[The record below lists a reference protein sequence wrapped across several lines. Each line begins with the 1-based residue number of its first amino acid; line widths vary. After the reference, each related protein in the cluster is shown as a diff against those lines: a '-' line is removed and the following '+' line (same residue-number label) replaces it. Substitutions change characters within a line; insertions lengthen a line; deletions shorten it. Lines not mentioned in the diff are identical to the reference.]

1 MSDTTNSATP
11 RTRKPA
17 DAPAPAL
24 TPAAP
29 DAKPPKPRRA
39 PRPEIQAMNRIDG
52 ILAELGKDEIQRV
65 LMWAIA
71 THAPE
76 GFSASTKLAPQAMCV
91 RPGPIPADPDFPNA
105 GP

>member
-1 MSDTTNSATP
+1 MSDTTTP

-17 DAPAPAL
+17 DAPAPTL
-24 TPAAP
+24 TPTAP
-29 DAKPPKPRRA
+29 ATPKPRRA

-52 ILAELGKDEIQRV
+52 ILAELSKDEIQRV

>member
-1 MSDTTNSATP
+1 MSDTTPP

-17 DAPAPAL
+17 DSPAPTL

-29 DAKPPKPRRA
+29 EAKPPKPRRA

-52 ILAELGKDEIQRV
+52 ILAELSEDECSRV
-65 LMWAIA
+65 LSWAIHTYARVGFTVSKTAKA
-71 THAPE
+71 T
-76 GFSASTKLAPQAMCV
+76 SIAS
-91 RPGPIPADPDFPNA
+91 DPDFPHA